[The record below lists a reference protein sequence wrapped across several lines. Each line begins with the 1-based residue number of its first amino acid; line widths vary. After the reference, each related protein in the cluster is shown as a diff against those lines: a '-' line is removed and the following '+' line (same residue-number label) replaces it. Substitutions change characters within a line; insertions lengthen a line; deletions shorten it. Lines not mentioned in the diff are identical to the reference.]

1 MSNSSKP
8 GPPTPSAADARP
20 KAERVVE
27 KILRNDQKTI
37 YVDLK
42 KNAPNSRHQGFHI
55 RATENAGGGRRSA
68 IVIPLDLAAE
78 FASVLLEL
86 LQQARELN

>member
-1 MSNSSKP
+1 MPHSSKTIP
-8 GPPTPSAADARP
+8 TAPPTAAARP

-27 KILRNDQKTI
+27 KILSNDQKTI

-42 KNAPNSRHQGFHI
+42 RNAPNGRHQGFHI

-68 IVIPLDLAAE
+68 IVIPLDLAAG
-78 FASVLLEL
+78 FASVLMEL
-86 LQQARELN
+86 VQKAQDMN